1 MKNIVSLL
9 VVILFAVGGSV
20 AGTMLRGSGD
30 GQGAAHASVEGS
42 SEHKS
47 KTDKSHGSSS
57 GDHGSGHGAASDH
70 GGDSSDTS
78 FYKFSREFV
87 VPIMAERRV
96 KALVILHISLEVDKK
111 GSDELFSLD
120 PKLRDNIMTT
130 LIALSNDGQT
140 LEELTSPDSYE
151 TIRSMILM
159 NLNSGISEDIKN
171 VLIMDVGKQD
181 L

>member
-1 MKNIVSLL
+1 MKNIISLI
-9 VVILFAVGGSV
+9 VIILFSVGGSV
-20 AGTMLRGSGD
+20 AGNMLRGSGD
-30 GQGAAHASVEGS
+30 QGQAHAEAS
-42 SEHKS
+42 SQDIEKDDAHGTAK
-47 KTDKSHGSSS
+47 KKGHGSDANHSNE
-57 GDHGSGHGAASDH
+57 DYGSE
-70 GGDSSDTS
+70 TT

-96 KALVILHISLEVDKK
+96 KALVILHISLEVDEKT
-111 GSDELFSLD
+111 SDQLFSLD

-130 LIALSNDGQT
+130 LIGLSNDGRT
-140 LEELTSPDSYE
+140 LDELTNPESYE

-159 NLNSGISEDIKN
+159 NLRSGVSEGIQN